1 MIGLLVL
8 LAQAAGAVQVRV
20 TITEEAAAMIRAWNE
35 QRAERYVEDLSA
47 VRTVDYACV
56 LKPQTDNARTTREL
70 ESARSLQLSM
80 LPSTLPEL
88 PGFEVAAAMA
98 TATDVG
104 GDFFDF
110 RTLPDGALVVAV
122 GDATGK
128 KAPGITIFHLDH
140 AETLGAVAIQGPR
153 DAPQNCSNPTS
164 Q

>member
-1 MIGLLVL
+1 MIGLIVL
-8 LAQAAGAVQVRV
+8 LAQAAGATQVRV

-47 VRTVDYACV
+47 VRTIDYTCA
-56 LKPQTDNARTTREL
+56 LKPQTDNARKTREP

-80 LPSTLPEL
+80 LPSGLPEL
-88 PGFEVAAAMA
+88 PRFEVGAAMA

-104 GDFFDF
+104 GDGFDF

-128 KAPGITIFHLDH
+128 KAPGITISHRDQ
-140 AETLGAVAIQGPR
+140 AETPGAAAIQGPR
-153 DAPQNCSNPTS
+153 DAPQNCSSPTS
-164 Q
+164 